1 MVLSRE
7 KWYHKTTMFLTPTQ
21 LKELCAQYSLS
32 PSREYGQNYLIS
44 DKPIVAMLEAAAL
57 TSSDTVFEVGP
68 GFGVLTFALLE
79 RAKKVVAFEIEKKLL
94 PYWEEKERNFPHLR
108 MVWGNVLFKL
118 EEETKKEGKYK
129 IIANLPYQ
137 ITSHFL
143 RTVFSLENKPEQVLL
158 MVQKEVGE
166 RMQAKPGDMSLL
178 SLSVQYYGKVKIIE
192 KVPAGSFWP
201 VPKVDS
207 CVVEI
212 RDIEGGDSEKEKLF
226 FRLAKAGFQNKRKQL
241 WKNISVGLHLAPDEI
256 KQRVEE
262 ICGNEKVRAEE
273 LSMENWKQLTL
284 SLKELL

>member
-1 MVLSRE
+1 
-7 KWYHKTTMFLTPTQ
+7 MFLTPTQ
-21 LKELCAQYSLS
+21 LKELCIKYSLS
-32 PSREYGQNYLIS
+32 PSKEYGQNYLIS
-44 DKPIVAMLEAAAL
+44 DKPILAMLEAADL

-79 RAKKVVAFEIEKKLL
+79 KAKKVIAFEIEKKLL
-94 PYWEEKERNFPHLR
+94 PYWEEKEKNYPNLH

-143 RTVFSLENKPEQVLL
+143 RTVFSLDNKPEQVLL

-166 RMQAKPGDMSLL
+166 RMQARPGNMSLL

-212 RDIEGGDSEKEKLF
+212 RDIEETDPIEEKWF

-241 WKNISVGLHLAPDEI
+241 WKNISVGLHLPSEET
-256 KQRVEE
+256 KQRVEK
-262 ICGNEKVRAEE
+262 ICGNEKIRAEE
-273 LSMENWKQLTL
+273 LGVENWKHLAL
-284 SLKELL
+284 SLKELI

>member
-1 MVLSRE
+1 
-7 KWYHKTTMFLTPTQ
+7 MFLTPTQ
-21 LKELCAQYSLS
+21 LKELCAKYSLS
-32 PSREYGQNYLIS
+32 PSKEYGQNYLIS
-44 DKPIVAMLEAAAL
+44 DKPILAMLQAADL

-79 RAKKVVAFEIEKKLL
+79 KVKKVVAFEIEKKLL
-94 PYWEEKERNFPHLR
+94 PYWEEKGRNFPNLH
-108 MVWGNVLFKL
+108 MVWGNVLFKI
-118 EEETKKEGKYK
+118 EEEAKKEGKYK

-166 RMQAKPGDMSLL
+166 RMQAKPGNMSLL

-207 CVVEI
+207 CVIEI
-212 RDIEGGDSEKEKLF
+212 RDIEGIDPVEEKWF

-241 WKNISVGLHLAPDEI
+241 WKNISVGLHLPSEET
-256 KQRVEE
+256 KRRVEK

-273 LSMENWKQLTL
+273 LSVENWKHLTL
-284 SLKELL
+284 SLKELM